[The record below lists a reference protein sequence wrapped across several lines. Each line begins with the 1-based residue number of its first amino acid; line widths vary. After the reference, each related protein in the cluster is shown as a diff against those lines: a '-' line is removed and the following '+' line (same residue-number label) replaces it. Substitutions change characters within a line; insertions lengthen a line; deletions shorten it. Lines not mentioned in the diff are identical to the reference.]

1 MGDIG
6 LVVLAVGDLFSPH
19 RDSCIR
25 LVAGGKEEGNT
36 WRLSNKSQTVVM
48 FSPIFLWSNANEIPN
63 LHNNTKLFC

>member
-25 LVAGGKEEGNT
+25 LVGGGKEEGNT
-36 WRLSNKSQTVVM
+36 
-48 FSPIFLWSNANEIPN
+48 
-63 LHNNTKLFC
+63 